1 MQATFH
7 DFFHRCIAA
16 WSSEMCLRKPFTLWW
31 KISPKSPI
39 FQTLRAKRAMHS
51 YQTFSIWKFKWD
63 IFIWFSNMQ
72 DCRYTKEW
80 LIVELHI
87 SWNFCFSYFC
97 RDKHFLIQSFVVFDP
112 CELFGHEEELLFKL
126 VTLCASMKLALGL
139 AGPFYL
145 DFHGLALINLQ
156 VSMAKKLLVK
166 HCLLLASAALTT
178 KKFYCL
184 TVLSVVE
191 LLKLLNCDIFLLLL
205 PSLFS
210 FSRTYWFSFSVFWCT
225 HLHF

>member
-1 MQATFH
+1 MLNCIFVGIFVFRTF
-7 DFFHRCIAA
+7 
-16 WSSEMCLRKPFTLWW
+16 
-31 KISPKSPI
+31 
-39 FQTLRAKRAMHS
+39 
-51 YQTFSIWKFKWD
+51 
-63 IFIWFSNMQ
+63 
-72 DCRYTKEW
+72 
-80 LIVELHI
+80 V
-87 SWNFCFSYFC
+87 
-97 RDKHFLIQSFVVFDP
+97 DKHFLIQSFVVFDP
-112 CELFGHEEELLFKL
+112 GELFGHEEELLFKL

-156 VSMAKKLLVK
+156 VSMAKKKLLVK

-178 KKFYCL
+178 KKFYCR

-210 FSRTYWFSFSVFWCT
+210 FSRTY
-225 HLHF
+225 